1 MADGR
6 DGSTLPA
13 TRPGYQWTEIFRC
26 FQVALDPRKLLVA
39 AAGIVAVAL
48 GWYLLSSVFYRS
60 KPNAEAQEYTN
71 VEYLQKEYKGAK
83 HPDGREFSADDYRTK
98 GTEKYRK
105 DVAQWAKL
113 YELAGP
119 DGRLSTMPWYEYR
132 GRNPFELASTVIS
145 GSTADRQDAI
155 SDFVSSSAPT
165 LFEPLVKLLIPVVK
179 VFDIDVSPLTRI
191 YLLLCILWSLLC
203 WAFFGGVITRIA
215 AVQLSGKDRISL
227 GQAVH
232 FVTSR
237 YLSYLLSPVVPLGLI
252 AFATIVL
259 ALLGLPALL
268 PLVGDILYVVLV
280 PLALFGGFIMAVLLV
295 GLIGYPLMYTTLS
308 VEGSDTFD
316 ALSRAYNYV
325 MQAPWQYLWYCLVA
339 IAYGAAVTLVVVF
352 VASLS
357 VYLGKWAISQTPFN
371 EATNQRPEYLFTY
384 APESFGW
391 KQLLLHGS
399 PLEKTQ
405 VAVPLENGRRRYVL
419 EDKYPEQAQAY
430 VKTYA
435 WYNFASAG
443 VTTFWLVLLFM
454 LMLGFTYSFFWSAM
468 TMIYLLMRR
477 HVDEVELD
485 EVYLDDEEPATPHGL
500 PPAPSAALTPSG
512 TTSPSPTSLPMVPP
526 SPPVAPL
533 PPPAAVS
540 VPAPSAA
547 SEPKLPP
554 DAKK

>member
-1 MADGR
+1 MADGP
-6 DGSTLPA
+6 DGSTLPV
-13 TRPGYQWTEIFRC
+13 TRPRYQWTEIFRC

-39 AAGIVAVAL
+39 AAGIVVVSL
-48 GWYLLSSVFYRS
+48 GWYLLSRTFYREQ
-60 KPNAEAQEYTN
+60 PNPDAPEYTN
-71 VEYLQKEYKGAK
+71 LDYLRKEFKGAK
-83 HPDGREFSADDYRTK
+83 HPDNREYSDDDYRAK
-98 GTEKYRK
+98 GVEKHRK
-105 DVAQWAKL
+105 DLAQWVKL
-113 YELAGP
+113 DELAGP
-119 DGRLSTMPWYEYR
+119 DGRLRTMPWYEYR
-132 GRNPFELASTVIS
+132 GRNPFELASLIIS
-145 GSTADRQDAI
+145 GSTEDRREAIADFA
-155 SDFVSSSAPT
+155 SSSAPT

-179 VFDIDVSPLTRI
+179 VFDIDVSPLTRV
-191 YLLLCILWSLLC
+191 YLLLCILWSLIC

-232 FVTSR
+232 FVTGR

-259 ALLGLPALL
+259 ALLGLPALIPFL
-268 PLVGDILYVVLV
+268 GDIIYVILV
-280 PLALFGGFIMAVLLV
+280 PLALFGGFVMAVLLV

-399 PLEKTQ
+399 PLEKYQ
-405 VAVPLENGRRRYVL
+405 EPVPVHGRKRYVL
-419 EDKYPEQAQAY
+419 KDKYPDQAQAY
-430 VKTYA
+430 VNSYT
-435 WYNFASAG
+435 WYNQAAAG

-485 EVYLDDEEPATPHGL
+485 EVFLDDEEPAAPHGL

-512 TTSPSPTSLPMVPP
+512 TSSPAPTSLPMVPP
-526 SPPVAPL
+526 PPTPT
-533 PPPAAVS
+533 PPPAAVNL
-540 VPAPSAA
+540 PGPSTAA
-547 SEPKLPP
+547 TEPKLP
-554 DAKK
+554 DDTK

>member
-1 MADGR
+1 M
-6 DGSTLPA
+6 
-13 TRPGYQWTEIFRC
+13 
-26 FQVALDPRKLLVA
+26 
-39 AAGIVAVAL
+39 
-48 GWYLLSSVFYRS
+48 
-60 KPNAEAQEYTN
+60 
-71 VEYLQKEYKGAK
+71 
-83 HPDGREFSADDYRTK
+83 
-98 GTEKYRK
+98 
-105 DVAQWAKL
+105 
-113 YELAGP
+113 
-119 DGRLSTMPWYEYR
+119 
-132 GRNPFELASTVIS
+132 
-145 GSTADRQDAI
+145 
-155 SDFVSSSAPT
+155 
-165 LFEPLVKLLIPVVK
+165 
-179 VFDIDVSPLTRI
+179 
-191 YLLLCILWSLLC
+191 
-203 WAFFGGVITRIA
+203 ITRIA

-227 GQAVH
+227 GQAVQ

-259 ALLGLPALL
+259 ALLGLPT
-268 PLVGDILYVVLV
+268 LVPFLGDIVYIILV

-339 IAYGAAVTLVVVF
+339 IVYGAAVTLVVVF

-391 KQLLLHGS
+391 KELLLHGS
-399 PLEKTQ
+399 PLEKVQ
-405 VAVPLENGRRRYVL
+405 KPDPDAGRKGYVL
-419 EDKYPEQAQAY
+419 VDKNKDEAERYM
-430 VKTYA
+430 KSYA
-435 WYNFASAG
+435 WYNYASAG

-485 EVYLDDEEPATPHGL
+485 EVYLDDDEPEAPHGL
-500 PPAPSAALTPSG
+500 PPMPSSALTTSA
-512 TTSPSPTSLPMVPP
+512 TTSPTSLPMIPP
-526 SPPVAPL
+526 PPPPMNPL
-533 PPPAAVS
+533 PPPAAVTYQP
-540 VPAPSAA
+540 PAPPLS
-547 SEPKLPP
+547 SEPKPP
-554 DAKK
+554 DEKL